1 MDRKELERIME
12 VKGISDEI
20 KGRIMD
26 VISETKNEIRVEQEI
41 VEEFWTK
48 KG

>member
-1 MDRKELERIME
+1 ME